1 MSEAQQ
7 VIRKI
12 KCLNAISHVGTDS
25 FLPHYQLTE
34 NLEEAD
40 GILVRSADMH
50 DMELPKNVRAVA
62 RAGAG
67 VNNIPLEELAE
78 KGVVVFNTPG
88 ANANSVKELV
98 LCAMLVASRNVIS
111 GAEWVRSIK
120 DSPTLAKDV
129 EKGKKAFVGSEIKG
143 KSLGVIGL
151 GAIGAEVAN
160 AAVELGMTVYGYDPY
175 LSVNG
180 AWMLSRE
187 VRHVSGMQELC
198 SVCDYITIHVP
209 LTEKNPGLIGKK
221 EIDFMKEGVVFLN
234 FSRDKLVDEEAMA
247 EALESGRVRAYFSD
261 FANPL
266 SVKMKNA
273 IITPH
278 LGASTEEAE
287 DNCAVMAV
295 KEIMDY
301 LDNGNIRHSVN
312 YPDCDMGVCQCLERI
327 AMMHRNVPNMIG
339 QISSILARHGINIEN
354 MTNKGR
360 GRFAYTLLDLGTK
373 VEEDC
378 AKELRS
384 IEGVIR
390 LRVVKQPS

>member
-1 MSEAQQ
+1 MF
-7 VIRKI
+7 RI
-12 KCLNAISHVGTDS
+12 KCLNAISKVGTDS
-25 FLPHYQLTE
+25 FLSNYGLTE
-34 NLEEAD
+34 DLQQAD
-40 GILVRSADMH
+40 GILVRSADMKE
-50 DMELPKNVRAVA
+50 MEIPKNVLTIA

-67 VNNIPLEELAE
+67 VNNIPLEKCAE
-78 KGVVVFNTPG
+78 QGIVVFNTPG

-98 LCAMLVASRNVIS
+98 LCAMLVSARNVIP
-111 GAEWVRSIK
+111 GVEWVRSIA
-120 DSPTLAKDV
+120 DSATVAKDC
-129 EKGKKAFVGSEIKG
+129 EKGKKQFVGSEIRG
-143 KSLGVIGL
+143 KKLGVIGL

-160 AAVELGMTVYGYDPY
+160 AAIDLGMDVYGYDPY